1 MSARTVL
8 IADDDP
14 SILRLLQ
21 VNFRLEGFDVQSAS
35 NGREVLDLIE
45 ANGVVPDVIVLDV
58 MMPGMD
64 GWEVARRLKEDPG
77 TQAIPIILLTARSQ
91 EADRRKGL
99 ALGVFDYVTKPFDP
113 GHLMTVV
120 GRAIS
125 AD

>member
-1 MSARTVL
+1 MVL

-21 VNFRLEGFDVQSAS
+21 VNFRLEGFEVEAAT
-35 NGREVLDLIE
+35 NGREVLERLEVD
-45 ANGVVPDVIVLDV
+45 GVLPDVIVLDV

-64 GWEVARRLKEDPG
+64 GWEVAKRLKEVPE
-77 TQAIPIILLTARSQ
+77 TQRIPVILLTARSQ

-120 GRAIS
+120 DRALS
-125 AD
+125 AG